1 MKLRINALPDEAAD
15 FMLWLSEHKKE
26 IRIATCSHAYLNSRN
41 PHDETVRFYLDIVLT
56 EEGKKQCGK

>member
-26 IRIATCSHAYLNSRN
+26 IRIATCSQAYLNSRN
-41 PHDETVRFYLDIVLT
+41 PHIVLT

>member
-26 IRIATCSHAYLNSRN
+26 IRIATCSQAYLNSRN
-41 PHDETVRFYLDIVLT
+41 PHDETVRFTSIS
-56 EEGKKQCGK
+56 C